1 MTSSTDGMGYSE
13 IALLSSSLAALG
25 SGTILVGTVNKGS
38 VVVVAVSVLWAEAS
52 DVKDENVIDTTK
64 MKKEK
69 MKDKVSRFMRKT
81 LLYF

>member
-1 MTSSTDGMGYSE
+1 MGYSE

-25 SGTILVGTVNKGS
+25 SGTILVGTVNKDS
-38 VVVVAVSVLWAEAS
+38 VVDLAVSVLWAEAS
-52 DVKDENVIDTTK
+52 DVEDENVIDTTK

-69 MKDKVSRFMRKT
+69 MNDKVSRFMRKT

>member
-1 MTSSTDGMGYSE
+1 MISSTDGMGYSE

-38 VVVVAVSVLWAEAS
+38 VVVLAVSVLWAEAS
-52 DVKDENVIDTTK
+52 DVEDENVIDTTK

>member
-1 MTSSTDGMGYSE
+1 M
-13 IALLSSSLAALG
+13 
-25 SGTILVGTVNKGS
+25 
-38 VVVVAVSVLWAEAS
+38 LWAEAS
-52 DVKDENVIDTTK
+52 DVEDENVIDTTK